1 MNRTYKA
8 TLLIF
13 LTTIYLS
20 ATGLHVPAND
30 PVYDFLDRMAARGLI
45 RDLLNDTRP
54 LQRAKVAEYLSKLE
68 DQKEHLGRI
77 DQLILKDYIVEYR
90 SEFGQSRNPQLP
102 EGRDRYTLLS
112 SGKLLLND
120 LKEIIRE
127 YPEAESRH
135 LYVYEKEQSLV
146 WLDIDGLARLESK
159 SGVLRELG
167 AGGMRLS
174 VQLGKNLSLY
184 MAAHGYLWSI
194 PDGFTDYPP
203 EVRNT
208 YIQDEPTL
216 GAQYF
221 DNTEAYFQYF
231 TPVAGT
237 FSVNHENIVWGNSP
251 NSMIL
256 SDNIAPFGFIQ
267 WQKDFDHA
275 KYTFVHGAL
284 LGISPDIDAET
295 NIKSFPN
302 KYYVGHRL
310 ETAFLPSF
318 HFAFTEMRVYGNRN
332 FEFDY
337 LLPVSLLYTMEHEQ
351 RDRDNNL
358 MAFEFEWFP
367 SAGMKLYGTLLLDEL
382 KVTEIG
388 KSWWANKQGCQAGVH
403 ISPRIPTE
411 LIVEWTGVRPWT
423 YTHKVAVNTYTHNG
437 ECLGFYAGP
446 NSQLL
451 FVENRW
457 WFSRRLYGRIQYR
470 RLKHGVD
477 PFAVTDP
484 AYYPVGGDANQ
495 DYSQRNPK
503 FDNQTKWLMGKIETT
518 QELGFVLSYRW
529 RKEIFF
535 DWGARVVRERDGQA
549 DGFLSFQIRVDY

>member
-8 TLLIF
+8 ILLIF
-13 LTTIYLS
+13 LTTICLS

-30 PVYDFLDRMAARGLI
+30 PVYDFLDRMAVRGLI
-45 RDLLNDTRP
+45 RELLSDTRP
-54 LQRAKVAEYLSKLE
+54 LHRAKVAEYLSKLE
-68 DQKEHLGRI
+68 NQKEHLDRI
-77 DQLILKDYIVEYR
+77 DKLVLKDYIVEYR
-90 SEFGQSRNPQLP
+90 SEFGQSRHPKLT
-102 EGRDRYTLLS
+102 EGTNHYTPLS
-112 SGKLLLND
+112 SRENFAKGI
-120 LKEIIRE
+120 KEIFDKYSE
-127 YPEAESRH
+127 EEPPH
-135 LYVYEKEQSLV
+135 LFIYEKDKNLI
-146 WLDIDGLARLESK
+146 WLDIDGRARLENK
-159 SGVLRELG
+159 NGIFRILG

-174 VQLGKNLSLY
+174 TQLGDKLSLY
-184 MAAHGYLWSI
+184 MDARGYLWNI
-194 PDGFTDYPP
+194 PDGFTDFPG
-203 EVRNT
+203 EIRNT

-221 DNTEAYFQYF
+221 DNTEAYFQYS

-267 WQKDFDHA
+267 WQKDFNNA

-284 LGISPDIDAET
+284 FGENPDIDAET

-310 ETAFLPSF
+310 ETAFSPSF
-318 HFAFTEMRVYGNRN
+318 HFAFTEMKIYGNRN

-337 LLPVSLLYTMEHEQ
+337 LLPVSLLHTMEHEQ
-351 RDRDNNL
+351 RDRDNHL
-358 MAFEFEWFP
+358 MAFEFEWFS
-367 SAGMKLYGTLLLDEL
+367 SAGTKLYGTLLLDEL

-388 KSWWANKQGCQAGVH
+388 KSWWANKQGYQAGIH

-423 YTHKVAVNTYTHNG
+423 YTHKIEVNTYTHNG

-446 NSQLL
+446 NSQLW

-457 WFSRRLYGRIQYR
+457 WFSRRLYGKIQYR

-477 PFAVTDP
+477 PLPVTDS

-535 DWGARVVRERDGQA
+535 DWGARVREQDGQV